1 MKNKI
6 LIFIVAYNAETTIDN
21 VLSRISLDPEI
32 FDVEILVIDDASE
45 DTTFEQAL
53 KFKQLDSRCRFT
65 PLRNP
70 VNQGYGGNQK
80 LGYTYAIDRGYE
92 AVVLLHGDGQYA
104 PECIHSLVEPIIKG
118 KADAVLGSRM
128 MKKGEALKGGMP
140 LYKFVGN
147 RILTGIQNFFL
158 GTSFTEFH
166 SGYRAYSVSALR
178 AIPFEFN
185 SNDFHFDTQIIIQ
198 LLAAD
203 MRILELPIPTYY
215 GDEIC
220 HVNGIKYAFNV
231 IFTTLA
237 YKLHK
242 RGIFYQLN
250 YDIREDESLYTTKTD
265 FFSPHFLA
273 IDTIKGGSNVLDIG
287 CGPFSTFAQTLKN
300 KKSCSVYGID
310 VVKPKNPEVYQEF
323 FQINLDTSQLPDQ
336 TSSMDVILL
345 LDIIE
350 HLKDPE
356 SFLLRLREKCRQDT
370 EILISVPNV
379 AFLPI
384 RLMLLFGRFN
394 YGKAGILDKTHIR
407 LFTYAS
413 FRRLMKQG
421 GFIIEKLVGIP
432 APFPKA
438 LGSNMVSR
446 ILLRMNR
453 LAIFFLKRLFSYQF
467 FARVKP
473 LPKVRLILEKT
484 IKCSE
489 ELK

>member
-1 MKNKI
+1 MKKKI

-21 VLSRISLDPEI
+21 VLSRVSLDPEI

-53 KFKQLDSRCRFT
+53 KFKRLDSRFRFT

-80 LGYTYAIDRGYE
+80 LGYTYAIDRGYD

-104 PECIHSLVEPIIKG
+104 PECIHSLVEPIVKG

-147 RILTGIQNFFL
+147 RVLSGIQNVFL

-166 SGYRAYSVSALR
+166 SGYRAYSVSALK

-231 IFTTLA
+231 IFTTLG

-242 RGIFYQLN
+242 RGIFYQLH
-250 YDIREDESLYTTKTD
+250 YDIRQDESLYTPKTD

-273 IDTIKGGSNVLDIG
+273 IETVKRGSNVLDIG
-287 CGPFSTFAQTLKN
+287 CGPFSAFAQTLKS

-310 VVKPKNPEVYQEF
+310 AVQPENPDAYREF
-323 FQINLDTSQLPDQ
+323 FQIDLDTSRLPDQ

-345 LDIIE
+345 LDIVE
-350 HLKDPE
+350 HLKEPE
-356 SFLLRLREKCRQDT
+356 NFLLRLREKCQQDT

-413 FRRLMKQG
+413 FRKLLKQG
-421 GFIIEKLVGIP
+421 GFIIEKIVGIP

-446 ILLRMNR
+446 VLLNMNR

-473 LPKVRLILEKT
+473 LPEVRVILEKT
-484 IKCSE
+484 IKCSKE
-489 ELK
+489 RI

>member
-1 MKNKI
+1 MENRI
-6 LIFIVAYNAETTIDN
+6 LIFIVAYNAETTIDK
-21 VLSRISLDPEI
+21 VLSRVSLDPEL

-45 DTTFEQAL
+45 DSTFEQAL
-53 KFKQLDSRCRFT
+53 RFKKLDSRYRFT

-80 LGYTYAIDRGYE
+80 LGYTYAINKKYDT
-92 AVVLLHGDGQYA
+92 VVLLHGDGQYA
-104 PECIHSLVEPIIKG
+104 PECIHSLLEPIIKG
-118 KADAVLGSRM
+118 KADAVFGSRM
-128 MKKGEALKGGMP
+128 KKTGDALKGGMP
-140 LYKFVGN
+140 LYKFIGN
-147 RILTGIQNFFL
+147 RILSGIQNFLL
-158 GTSFTEFH
+158 GTKFSEFH
-166 SGYRAYSVSALR
+166 SGYRAYSVSALKV
-178 AIPFEFN
+178 IPFEFN
-185 SNDFHFDTQIIIQ
+185 TNDFHFDTQIIIQ
-198 LLAAD
+198 LLAAN

-250 YDIREDESLYTTKTD
+250 YDLGEDKSLYTPKTD

-273 IDTIKGGSNVLDIG
+273 IDTVKKGSNVLDIG

-310 VVKPKNPEVYQEF
+310 MVKPENPDVYQDF
-323 FQINLDTSQLPDQ
+323 FQIDLDTSQLPDQ

-407 LFTYAS
+407 LFTYSS
-413 FRRLMKQG
+413 FRRLLKQG
-421 GFIIEKLVGIP
+421 GVIIKKIRGIP

-438 LGSNMVSR
+438 LGNNFVSR
-446 ILLRMNR
+446 FLLKMNR
-453 LAIFFLKRLFSYQF
+453 LAIFIFKRLFSYQF
-467 FARVKP
+467 FAQVKP
-473 LPKVRLILEKT
+473 LPKVRVILEKT